1 MIQLTDQ
8 PIDSTS
14 LLAQAHSPDA
24 GAIVLFLGTTRR
36 LTNGR
41 ETRTLFYDA
50 YEEMA
55 RKELANLEAEA
66 RERWALTECTIV
78 HRLGEVPL
86 GESSVAIVAASAH
99 RRAAFEAGQ
108 WLIDALKERVPIW
121 KQEHWADGT
130 TDWVHPTPVANQEA
144 SNDN

>member
-8 PIDSTS
+8 PIDSAS

-24 GAIVLFLGTTRR
+24 GAVVLFLGTTRR

-66 RERWALTECTIV
+66 RERWALSNCTIV

-130 TDWVHPTPVANQEA
+130 TDWVHPTPVANHKT
-144 SNDN
+144 SNDT